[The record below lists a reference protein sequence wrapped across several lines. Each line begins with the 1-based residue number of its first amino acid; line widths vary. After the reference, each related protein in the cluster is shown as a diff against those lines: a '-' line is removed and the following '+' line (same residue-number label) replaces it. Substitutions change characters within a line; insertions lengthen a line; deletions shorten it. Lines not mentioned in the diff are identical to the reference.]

1 MQNNREN
8 LGLAIAASVV
18 ISAIAALIYSTVQ
31 CDRLSEQ
38 LEDLRD
44 HVLMMQLR
52 VDQLDG
58 MDV

>member
-1 MQNNREN
+1 MQNNREI

-18 ISAIAALIYSTVQ
+18 ISSIVGIIYSTVQ
-31 CDRLSEQ
+31 YDRLSEQ

-52 VDQLDG
+52 VDQLEG
-58 MDV
+58 IDV